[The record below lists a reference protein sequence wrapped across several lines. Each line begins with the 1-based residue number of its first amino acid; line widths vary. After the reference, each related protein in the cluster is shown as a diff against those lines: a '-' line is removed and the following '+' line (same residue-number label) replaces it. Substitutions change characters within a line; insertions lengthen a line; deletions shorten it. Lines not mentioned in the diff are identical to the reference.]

1 MKKRTKIILSV
12 LAVLLAGGIGLAAWQ
27 WNNLQALKYGL
38 SMDTAALDEKIQ
50 ENSAALDEAM
60 DRYQVEKYEIT
71 QDELAALT
79 DGSLSPQEVAQKLLE
94 SREPPKAAVPETPA
108 GSQQT
113 GEEGQSAAPGE
124 SAAPE
129 QSGAVSSAPLS
140 AEEQEIQQLIATMYV
155 LQATYEGKLEAEVQG
170 AIDEYLAGEQTSENR
185 TRVVYKRIE
194 GLLAMEK
201 ECDAQVAQVVS
212 RLRELLKAT
221 GQSEDLAKQ
230 AEAAYQQEKSLKKAY
245 YLNAFRG
252 G

>member
-12 LAVLLAGGIGLAAWQ
+12 LAVFLAGGIGLAAWQ

-60 DRYQVEKYEIT
+60 ERYQVEKYEIT

-94 SREPPKAAVPETPA
+94 SREPPKAAAPETPA

-113 GEEGQSAAPGE
+113 GEGSQSADPGK
-124 SAAPE
+124 
-129 QSGAVSSAPLS
+129 SGAASSAPLS
-140 AEEQEIQQLIATMYV
+140 AEEQELQQLIATMYV
-155 LQATYEGKLEAEVQG
+155 LQASYEEKLNAEVQG
-170 AIDEYLAGEQTSENR
+170 AIDEYLAGEHTSENR

>member
-12 LAVLLAGGIGLAAWQ
+12 LEVFLAGGIGLAAWQ

-60 DRYQVEKYEIT
+60 ERYQVEKYEIT

-94 SREPPKAAVPETPA
+94 SREPPLAAAPEVPA

-113 GEEGQSAAPGE
+113 GEGSQSADPGQNGG
-124 SAAPE
+124 P
-129 QSGAVSSAPLS
+129 VSEPLS
-140 AEEQEIQQLIATMYV
+140 AEEREIQQLIATMYV
-155 LQATYEGKLEAEVQG
+155 LQASYEEKLNAEVQG
-170 AIDEYLAGEQTSENR
+170 AIDEYLAGEHTSENR

>member
-12 LAVLLAGGIGLAAWQ
+12 LAVFLAGGIGLAAWQ

-38 SMDTAALDEKIQ
+38 SMDTAALGEKIQ

-60 DRYQVEKYEIT
+60 ERYQVEKYEIT

-94 SREPPKAAVPETPA
+94 SREPPLAAAPEVSA

-113 GEEGQSAAPGE
+113 GEGSQSAAPGE
-124 SAAPE
+124 STVPD
-129 QSGAVSSAPLS
+129 QSGAAASLS
-140 AEEQEIQQLIATMYV
+140 AEEREIQQLIATMYV
-155 LQATYEGKLEAEVQG
+155 LQASYEEKLNAEVQG
-170 AIDEYLAGEQTSENR
+170 AIDEYLAGEHTSENR

>member
-12 LAVLLAGGIGLAAWQ
+12 LAVFLAGGIGLAAWQ

-94 SREPPKAAVPETPA
+94 SREPPKAAAPEASA

-113 GEEGQSAAPGE
+113 GEGSQSADPGQNGG
-124 SAAPE
+124 P
-129 QSGAVSSAPLS
+129 VSAPLS

-155 LQATYEGKLEAEVQG
+155 LQASYEEKLNAEVQG
-170 AIDEYLAGEQTSENR
+170 AIDEYLAGEHTSENR

-221 GQSEDLAKQ
+221 CQSEDLAKQ

>member
-12 LAVLLAGGIGLAAWQ
+12 LAVFLAGGIGLAAWQ

-60 DRYQVEKYEIT
+60 ERYQVEKYEIT

-94 SREPPKAAVPETPA
+94 SREPPKAAAPETPA

-113 GEEGQSAAPGE
+113 GEGSQSADPGQNGG
-124 SAAPE
+124 P
-129 QSGAVSSAPLS
+129 VSEPLS
-140 AEEQEIQQLIATMYV
+140 AEEREIQQLIATMYV
-155 LQATYEGKLEAEVQG
+155 LQASYEEKLNAEVQG
-170 AIDEYLAGEQTSENR
+170 AIDEYLAGEHTSENR

>member
-1 MKKRTKIILSV
+1 MKKRTKIM
-12 LAVLLAGGIGLAAWQ
+12 LAVLALLVGGGIGLAAWQ
-27 WNNLQALKYGL
+27 WNNLQALNYGL
-38 SMDTAALDEKIQ
+38 TMDTAALGEKIQ

-79 DGSLSPQEVAQKLLE
+79 DGSLSAQEVARKLLE
-94 SREPPKAAVPETPA
+94 SREPPKAAAPEGTA
-108 GSQQT
+108 GGQQT
-113 GEEGQSAAPGE
+113 GETGQ

-129 QSGAVSSAPLS
+129 QSSGASSAPLS

-185 TRVVYKRIE
+185 ARVVYKRIE

-221 GQSEDLAKQ
+221 GQSEELAKQ

>member
-12 LAVLLAGGIGLAAWQ
+12 LAVFLAGGIGLAAWQ

-60 DRYQVEKYEIT
+60 ERYQVEKYEIT

-79 DGSLSPQEVAQKLLE
+79 DGSLSPQEVARKLLE
-94 SREPPKAAVPETPA
+94 SREPPKAAAPETPA

-113 GEEGQSAAPGE
+113 GEGSQSADPG
-124 SAAPE
+124 
-129 QSGAVSSAPLS
+129 QSGAASSVPLS

-155 LQATYEGKLEAEVQG
+155 LQASYEEKLNAEVQG
-170 AIDEYLAGEQTSENR
+170 AIDEYLAGEHTSENR